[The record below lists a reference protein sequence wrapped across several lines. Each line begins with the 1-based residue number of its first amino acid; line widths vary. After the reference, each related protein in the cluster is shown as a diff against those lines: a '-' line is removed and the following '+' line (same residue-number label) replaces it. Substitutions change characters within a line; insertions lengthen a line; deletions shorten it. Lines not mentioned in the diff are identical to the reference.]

1 MSIFLN
7 GIENGLLYFRGNIKE
22 AYLGKDLVYSRTPGI
37 ATATITYNVDSGE
50 SYTEKIKLDQTILSP
65 STFVPEKSGY
75 DFVGWREDT
84 EASEYV
90 LTESYA
96 TEKKTLYAV
105 FKKVVTAT
113 YNANGGS
120 GTTADSTG
128 NLYYNN
134 GNVQE
139 ARITLRRNAFTY
151 SGKSF
156 IKWAKGSVSGE
167 QYGSDT
173 VVSLDKDT
181 VFYAIWESAYTESV
195 ATMTAGVAQPTYSE
209 GAISFPTY
217 GQSKSLSGTVLGWVD
232 SKGQQLKA
240 NAPCSVKIRG
250 GFTFGNTDGYD
261 GYRCDLYLYKNGE
274 NALTLLNASDKTSY
288 NWGYGS
294 VAEKT
299 ITLNAGDVIGIRVRG
314 GASKNANS
322 RTRFDVNASYP
333 IVYTATPL

>member
-37 ATATITYNVDSGE
+37 VTATITYNVDSGE

-134 GNVQE
+134 GNVRE
-139 ARITLRRNAFTY
+139 AKITLRRNAFTY

-156 IKWAKGSVSGE
+156 IKWAKGSTSGE
-167 QYGSDT
+167 QFASDEVIT
-173 VVSLDKDT
+173 LDKDT
-181 VFYAIWESAYTESV
+181 VFYAVWESAYTESV
-195 ATMTAGVAQPTYSE
+195 AKLTAGITQVAYSE
-209 GAISFPTY
+209 GIVPFPYY
-217 GQSKSLSGTVLGWVD
+217 GQSKELSGTVLSWVD
-232 SKGQQLKA
+232 NKGNQLKA
-240 NAPCSVKIRG
+240 NAACTVRVKG
-250 GFTFGNTDGYD
+250 GFAFGNTDGYD

-274 NALTLLNASDKTSY
+274 NASAILNASDKTSY
-288 NWGYGS
+288 YWGYGNVS
-294 VAEKT
+294 EKT
-299 ITLNAGDVIGIRVRG
+299 ITLNAGDTLGIRVRG
-314 GASKNANS
+314 GSSKNSNS
-322 RTRFDVNASYP
+322 RTRFEVHASYP
-333 IVYTATPL
+333 IVYTATPI

>member
-50 SYTEKIKLDQTILSP
+50 SYTEKIELDQTILSP
-65 STFVPEKSGY
+65 STFVPTKTGY
-75 DFVGWREDT
+75 DFVGWREDS

-105 FKKVVTAT
+105 FKKVVTVT

-134 GNVQE
+134 GKVQE
-139 ARITLRRNAFTY
+139 AKITLRRNAFTY

-156 IKWAKGSVSGE
+156 LKWAKGSASGE
-167 QYGSDT
+167 QFASDEVIT
-173 VVSLDKDT
+173 LDIDT
-181 VFYAIWESAYTESV
+181 VFYAVWGVQELTNKLWKSGSGAGEWTGSYDLTGYST
-195 ATMTAGVAQPTYSE
+195 ATVRLVFNKCYVSKLK
-209 GAISFPTY
+209 AISPVSARDQGSTECEITFVP
-217 GQSKSLSGTVLGWVD
+217 KSGTQTFEWEGTDRPEYGIESSSMTW
-232 SKGQQLKA
+232 
-240 NAPCSVKIRG
+240 KI
-250 GFTFGNTDGYD
+250 Y
-261 GYRCDLYLYKNGE
+261 
-274 NALTLLNASDKTSY
+274 
-288 NWGYGS
+288 
-294 VAEKT
+294 
-299 ITLNAGDVIGIRVRG
+299 ITA
-314 GASKNANS
+314 K
-322 RTRFDVNASYP
+322 
-333 IVYTATPL
+333 